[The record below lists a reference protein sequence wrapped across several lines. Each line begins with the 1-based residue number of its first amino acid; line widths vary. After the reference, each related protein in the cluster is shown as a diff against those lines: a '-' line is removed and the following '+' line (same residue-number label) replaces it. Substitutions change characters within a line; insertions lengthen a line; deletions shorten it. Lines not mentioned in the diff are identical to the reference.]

1 MRAYL
6 QNVEND
12 SYTPIVYFFTVTLA
26 LKDFRGYISRGTA
39 GSCGQLALEES
50 GETEV
55 GDLDDSNVLLG
66 TIEEIFWLEM

>member
-12 SYTPIVYFFTVTLA
+12 SNTPIVYFFTVTLA
-26 LKDFRGYISRGTA
+26 LKDFRGYIPRGTA
-39 GSCGQLALEES
+39 GGGGQLALEDS
-50 GETEV
+50 GETKI
-55 GDLDDSNVLLG
+55 GDLDNSNVLLG